1 MHSKHRP
8 SGAAQGARKVYE
20 EPPGDAATY
29 MADPIDTAPDA
40 RDTGRR
46 RTRKAVGMS
55 VTRTN
60 ELARARAAI
69 SGSATRELAGVRCEA
84 AALRR
89 ENDRLRARLA
99 RLEDSATPGSGAT
112 RDLPAGPLW
121 CSRCGLTAKAWRDA
135 DAVLVLAGCCPH
147 CDGRLVPGDPSTY
160 LG

>member
-8 SGAAQGARKVYE
+8 SRPAKGPRKVYIR
-20 EPPGDAATY
+20 PPGDAANY
-29 MADPIDTAPDA
+29 MADPIDTGAGA

-69 SGSATRELAGVRCEA
+69 SGSATRELAGVRREA

-99 RLEDSATPGSGAT
+99 LLEVEALPGPGAT
-112 RDLPAGPLW
+112 RDVAVGPLW
-121 CSRCGLTAKAWRDA
+121 CSRCGLTAKALRQ
-135 DAVLVLAGCCPH
+135 DAVLVLACCCPH
-147 CDGRLVPGDPSTY
+147 CDGRLVAGDPSTY